1 MKATYGASVNDK
13 VMNIQRELNS
23 YYFGLLCPTLTIDL
37 YEKHYD
43 PGRIRTCNLLIR
55 SQTRSPLRHR
65 TSMKIKIFIGSSS
78 KEQTMLGA

>member
-37 YEKHYD
+37 YEKTLRSWQDSNLQSSD
-43 PGRIRTCNLLIR
+43 P
-55 SQTRSPLRHR
+55 
-65 TSMKIKIFIGSSS
+65 
-78 KEQTMLGA
+78 